1 MVPGSDEYRAGFIA
15 AVPAK
20 ERADWPGRKHPA
32 RQLAFTCRPEEHQSH
47 VPALRGCAGLTPE
60 KIRGMTVLEL
70 GPGFNIGIPL
80 HFLADGAEKVV
91 GSDKFV
97 PLQTSGYFVE
107 LYRSLRSGLKDDEKA
122 RFDQGVR
129 LSDKV
134 EVNPQRVQYIYGKE
148 VDDLVS
154 ALGRNSMDLIVSNA
168 VMEEI
173 HDFDTAFSSMD
184 QLLKP
189 GGYMVHR
196 IDLRNYGMFSKYGY
210 HPLEFL

>member
-15 AVPAK
+15 AVPAE
-20 ERADWPGRKHPA
+20 ERADRPGRKHPA
-32 RQLAFTCRPEEHQSH
+32 RQLAVTCRPEEHQSH
-47 VPALRGCAGLTPE
+47 VPALRGCRRSDAGKDPRHDGFG
-60 KIRGMTVLEL
+60 IGAGIQHRHPVAFSRGRRGKSGGERK
-70 GPGFNIGIPL
+70 NRAA
-80 HFLADGAEKVV
+80 AD
-91 GSDKFV
+91 
-97 PLQTSGYFVE
+97 LCYFVE
-107 LYRSLRSGLKDDEKA
+107 LYRSLRSGLTDDEKA

-134 EVNPQRVQYIYGKE
+134 EVNPQRVQYIFGKE
-148 VDDLVS
+148 VDELVS

-189 GGYMVHR
+189 
-196 IDLRNYGMFSKYGY
+196 
-210 HPLEFL
+210 